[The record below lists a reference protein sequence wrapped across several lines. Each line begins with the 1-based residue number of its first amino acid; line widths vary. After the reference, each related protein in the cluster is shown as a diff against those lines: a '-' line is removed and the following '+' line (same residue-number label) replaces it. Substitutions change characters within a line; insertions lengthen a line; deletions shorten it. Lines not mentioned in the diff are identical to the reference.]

1 MKKLANLKW
10 YLALPI
16 WYAITTTSTFIIWFG
31 LSQAMGEPEDVFT
44 NPVTS
49 LKFAS
54 LMAIPF
60 TLMTMLMVSMSNKSE
75 KFWDYSKEV
84 QALIDKAETKEEL
97 GSIYKNEFQTLR
109 DLAQGGP
116 HGTELTKQYTILQ
129 TKYKYV
135 K

>member
-1 MKKLANLKW
+1 MEKLANLKW

-16 WYAITTTSTFIIWFG
+16 WYAIMTTATFIIWFG
-31 LSQAMGEPEDVFT
+31 LSQAMGGPEDVFT

-60 TLMTMLMVSMSNKSE
+60 TAMALLMTSMSNKSQ

-84 QALIDKAETKEEL
+84 QALIDKAETQEEL
-97 GSIYKNEFQTLR
+97 GSIYKNEFQTLK

>member
-1 MKKLANLKW
+1 MQKLANLKW

-16 WYAITTTSTFIIWFG
+16 WYAIMTTVVFIIWFG
-31 LSQAMGEPEDVFT
+31 LSQAMGGPEDVFT
-44 NPVTS
+44 NPITS

-60 TLMTMLMVSMSNKSE
+60 TLMAMLMVSMSNKSE

-84 QALIDKAETKEEL
+84 HSLIDKAETKEEL
-97 GSIYKNEFQTLR
+97 GSIYKNEFQTLK
-109 DLAQGGP
+109 DLAQGGAHLP
-116 HGTELTKQYTILQ
+116 ELTKQYTILQ

>member
-1 MKKLANLKW
+1 MEKLANLKW
-10 YLALPI
+10 YFALPI
-16 WYAITTTSTFIIWFG
+16 WYAITTTATFVIWFG
-31 LSQAMGEPEDVFT
+31 LSQAMGGPEDVFT

-60 TLMTMLMVSMSNKSE
+60 TAMALLMTSMSNKSQ

-84 QALIDKAETKEEL
+84 QALIDKAETQEEL
-97 GSIYKNEFQTLR
+97 GSIYKNEFQTLK

>member
-1 MKKLANLKW
+1 MKKLENLKW
-10 YLALPI
+10 YVALPI
-16 WYAITTTSTFIIWFG
+16 WYAIMTTVVFIIWFG
-31 LSQAMGEPEDVFT
+31 LSQAMGGPEDVFT
-44 NPVTS
+44 NPVTC
-49 LKFAS
+49 LKFAG

-60 TLMTMLMVSMSNKSE
+60 TAMAILMTSMSNKSQ

-84 QALIDKAETKEEL
+84 HALIDKAETQEEL

-109 DLAQGGP
+109 DLAQGGAHLP
-116 HGTELTKQYTILQ
+116 ELTKQYTILQ

>member
-10 YLALPI
+10 YFALPI
-16 WYAITTTSTFIIWFG
+16 WYAITTTLTFVIWFG
-31 LSQAMGEPEDVFT
+31 LSNAMGGPEDVFT

-49 LKFAS
+49 LKFAG

-60 TLMTMLMVSMSNKSE
+60 TAMAMAMTNMSNKSQ

-84 QALIDKAETKEEL
+84 QALIDKAETQEEL

-109 DLAQGGP
+109 DLAQGGAHLP
-116 HGTELTKQYTILQ
+116 ELTKQYTIMQ

>member
-16 WYAITTTSTFIIWFG
+16 WYAIMTISTFMIWFG
-31 LSQAMGEPEDVFT
+31 LSQAMGGPEDVFT
-44 NPVTS
+44 NPITS

-60 TLMTMLMVSMSNKSE
+60 TLMAMLMVSMSNKSE

-84 QALIDKAETKEEL
+84 HALIDKAETQEEL

-109 DLAQGGP
+109 NLAQGGP
-116 HGTELTKQYTILQ
+116 HATELTKQYTILQ

>member
-1 MKKLANLKW
+1 MKKLENLKW

-16 WYAITTTSTFIIWFG
+16 WYAIMTIVTFIIVFG
-31 LSQAMGEPEDVFT
+31 LSQAIDEPNDLFS

-49 LKFAS
+49 LKFSS

-60 TLMTMLMVSMSNKSE
+60 TLMVFLVFSMSNKSQ

-84 QALIDKAETKEEL
+84 HALIDKAETQEEL

-109 DLAQGGP
+109 DLAQGGA
-116 HGTELTKQYTILQ
+116 HLHELTKQYTILQ

>member
-16 WYAITTTSTFIIWFG
+16 WYAITTTSTFIIGFG
-31 LSQAMGEPEDVFT
+31 LSQAIDEPNDVFT

-60 TLMTMLMVSMSNKSE
+60 TLMAMLTVSMSNKSE
-75 KFWDYSKEV
+75 KFWEYSKEV

-116 HGTELTKQYTILQ
+116 HGTELMKQYTILQ